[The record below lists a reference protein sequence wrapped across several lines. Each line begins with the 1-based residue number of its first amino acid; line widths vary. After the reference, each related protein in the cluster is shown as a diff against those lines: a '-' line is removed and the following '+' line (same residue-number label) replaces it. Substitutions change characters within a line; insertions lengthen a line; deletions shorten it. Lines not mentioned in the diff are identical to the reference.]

1 MKLVFAVAWRNLW
14 RNPRRTGLSAGGIA
28 FAILLLVFAMS
39 LQSGS
44 YSAMIDSATGL
55 LSGHIQVQARGYL
68 DHPRLRDTVD
78 DAAAVR
84 GKVEAVPGVTGTAMR
99 SSAFALVAVEERA
112 FAAQVVGVE
121 PAREHEITT
130 LPGFVRDGRYLDG
143 GSAGEAVIGS
153 GLARN
158 VGAAVGSEIVI
169 LGTAMQG
176 GVAAMVL
183 EVVGI
188 IESGMPELDR
198 VLVQVRLSD
207 FGEAFGLTDAVSM
220 IVVRTEDVSRSR
232 DVAVNI
238 ADVLDDDALTVVPWN
253 ELVPELEQAIEL
265 DRVSGYFF
273 YVLLAAMVVFG
284 VVNTFIMTVFERTR
298 EFGTLMSIGG
308 RPGFIVALLQLES
321 LLLAILGTGA
331 GVLLGAALTLYFADV
346 GIYMGE
352 AGAEIMRQF
361 HMPERLHPTLNLTG
375 VWLAP
380 LLMLIATQFAAL
392 VPALRVRRL
401 DPVEARRM
409 E

>member
-1 MKLVFAVAWRNLW
+1 MKLLFAVAWRNLW
-14 RNPRRTGLSAGGIA
+14 RNPRRTGLTAGGIA
-28 FAILLLVFAMS
+28 FAILLLVFSMS

-44 YSAMIDSATGL
+44 YSTMIDTATRL
-55 LSGHIQVQARGYL
+55 LSGQIQVQARGYL
-68 DHPRLRDTVD
+68 DNPRLRDTVEN
-78 DAAAVR
+78 AAVVR

-112 FAAQVVGVE
+112 FGAQIIGVE
-121 PAREHEITT
+121 PAREREITT
-130 LPGFVRDGRYLDG
+130 LPERVRDGRYLGG
-143 GSAGEAVIGS
+143 GSAREAVIGS

-169 LGTAMQG
+169 LGTATQG
-176 GVAAMVL
+176 GVAALVL

-188 IESGMPELDR
+188 IDSGIPELDR
-198 VLVQVRLSD
+198 ALVQVSLSD
-207 FGEAFGLTDAVSM
+207 FGEAFGLTDAVNM
-220 IVVRTEDVSRSR
+220 IVVSTEDVTRSR
-232 DVAVNI
+232 EVAVNI
-238 ADVLDDDALTVVPWN
+238 AEVLDDEGLTVVPWN

-265 DRVSGYFF
+265 DRVGGYFF
-273 YVLLAAMVVFG
+273 YVLLAAMVVFSI
-284 VVNTFIMTVFERTR
+284 VNTFIMTVFERTR

-308 RPGFIVALLQLES
+308 RPGFIVALLQLEA
-321 LLLAILGTGA
+321 LLLAVLGTAA
-331 GVLLGAALTLYFADV
+331 GLFLGGALTLYFAEV

-361 HMPERLHPTLNLTG
+361 HMPERIHPSLNFTG

>member
-1 MKLVFAVAWRNLW
+1 MKLLFAVAWRNLW

-28 FAILLLVFAMS
+28 FAILLLVFSMS

-44 YSAMIDSATGL
+44 YSTMIDTATGL

-68 DHPRLRDTVD
+68 DNPRLRDTVEN
-78 DAAAVR
+78 AAAVR
-84 GKVEAVPGVTGTAMR
+84 GKVEAVAGVTGTAMR
-99 SSAFALVAVEERA
+99 SSAFALVALEERA
-112 FAAQVVGVE
+112 FAAQIVGVE
-121 PAREHEITT
+121 PAREREITT
-130 LPGFVRDGRYLDG
+130 LPERVRDGRYLGG
-143 GSAGEAVIGS
+143 GSAREAVIGS

-158 VGAAVGSEIVI
+158 IGAALGSEIVI

-238 ADVLDDDALTVVPWN
+238 ADVLDDDGLTVVPWN
-253 ELVPELEQAIEL
+253 DLVPELEQAIEL

-273 YVLLAAMVVFG
+273 YVLLAAMVVFSI
-284 VVNTFIMTVFERTR
+284 VNTFIMTVFERTR

-321 LLLAILGTGA
+321 LLLAILGTGV
-331 GVLLGAALTLYFADV
+331 GLLLGAALTLYFAEV
-346 GIYMGE
+346 GIYLGE

-361 HMPERLHPTLNLTG
+361 HMPERLHPSLNFTG

-380 LLMLIATQFAAL
+380 LLMLVATQFAAL

>member
-1 MKLVFAVAWRNLW
+1 MKLLFAVAWRNLW

-28 FAILLLVFAMS
+28 FAILLLVFSMS

-44 YSAMIDSATGL
+44 YSTMIDTATGL

-68 DHPRLRDTVD
+68 DNPRLRDTVEN
-78 DAAAVR
+78 AAAVR
-84 GKVEAVPGVTGTAMR
+84 GKVEAVAGVTGTAMR
-99 SSAFALVAVEERA
+99 SSAFALVALEERA
-112 FAAQVVGVE
+112 FAAQIVGVE
-121 PAREHEITT
+121 PAREREITT
-130 LPGFVRDGRYLDG
+130 LPERVRDGRYLGG
-143 GSAGEAVIGS
+143 GSAREAVIGS

-158 VGAAVGSEIVI
+158 IGAALGSEIVI

-238 ADVLDDDALTVVPWN
+238 ADVLDDDRLTVVPWN

-265 DRVSGYFF
+265 DRVFGYFF
-273 YVLLAAMVVFG
+273 YVLLAAMVVFSI
-284 VVNTFIMTVFERTR
+284 VNTFIMTVFERTR

-321 LLLAILGTGA
+321 LLLAILGTGV
-331 GVLLGAALTLYFADV
+331 GLLLGAALTLYFAEV
-346 GIYMGE
+346 GIYLGE

-361 HMPERLHPTLNLTG
+361 HMPERLHPSLNFTG

-380 LLMLIATQFAAL
+380 LLMLAATQFAAL